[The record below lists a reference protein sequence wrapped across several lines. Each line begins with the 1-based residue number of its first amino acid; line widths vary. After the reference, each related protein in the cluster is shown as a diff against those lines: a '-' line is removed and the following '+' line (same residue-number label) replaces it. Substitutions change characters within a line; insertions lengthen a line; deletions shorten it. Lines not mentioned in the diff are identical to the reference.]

1 MVPDRKGTCLVNAT
15 IRHSGSRIE
24 VRADDPTLTGQAGML
39 AAATLIERLEVV
51 EAIDD
56 AVGPIKERDRG
67 LSAGEFVTSLAE
79 CLIGGGDFLSDL
91 DHARAD
97 QAGAFLRAVT
107 PPPSTTANSLARRFG
122 DEQIAALQ
130 RANAQIV
137 QRGFAGLPRG
147 ERRRLHTERPTVDV
161 DSTEIEIYGAAKRA
175 SAYNYLG
182 QRAVRALPATWANL
196 GVTLAADL
204 FAGNIDPRSRAIP
217 VIQQALSCLP
227 AGLRRPIV
235 RLDSGFFALPVI
247 NTIRDCGADWAV
259 AVPRN
264 RAVWRAIRAVKRGSW
279 RPALDLPGA
288 EIAELDYQPSGWPPC
303 RAMVRRV
310 RYRPDQI
317 STNPRARRRRTIDPD
332 QLALF
337 DTGKHGALYGYSI
350 ICTSLRGRPER
361 IEHWFRQR
369 TQIEDR
375 IRDTKLGYALRHLPS
390 GHPHVNHTWAWAAHL
405 ALNLTVL
412 LQAIA
417 YPNDQRAHAK
427 RLRRELL
434 CIPGRLTTHARSYT
448 LHLPTGYE
456 HIIDGLRRLDRLRP
470 AA

>member
-1 MVPDRKGTCLVNAT
+1 MVPDPKGTCLVNAT
-15 IRHSGSRIE
+15 IRHGGSRIE
-24 VRADDPTLTGQAGML
+24 VRADDSTLTAHAGML
-39 AAATLIERLEVV
+39 AAATLIERLEVI
-51 EAIDD
+51 ETIDA

-79 CLIGGGDFLSDL
+79 CLIAGGDFLADL

-97 QAGAFLRAVT
+97 EAGAFLRSVV

-122 DEQIAALQ
+122 NEQISALAQ
-130 RANAQIV
+130 ANAYV
-137 QRGFAGLPRG
+137 VKRGFAALARRD
-147 ERRRLHTERPTVDV
+147 RRRLTAERPTVDI
-161 DSTEIEIYGAAKRA
+161 DSTEIEVYGAAKRA

-204 FAGNIDPRSRAIP
+204 FAGDIDPRSRAIP
-217 VIQQALSCLP
+217 VIQQALDALP

-235 RLDSGFFALPVI
+235 RLDSGFFARSVI
-247 NTIRDCGADWAV
+247 TAIRDAGSDWAV

-264 RAVWRAIRAVKRGSW
+264 RAVWHAIRAVKKGSW
-279 RPALDLPGA
+279 RPAVDLPGA
-288 EIAELDYQPSGWPPC
+288 EIAELDYRPNGWPPG
-303 RAMVRRV
+303 RAIVRRV
-310 RYRPDQI
+310 RYRPQQI
-317 STNPRARRRRTIDPD
+317 SHNPRARRRRTIDPD

-337 DTGKHGALYGYSI
+337 DTGRHSALYGYSI
-350 ICTSLRGRPER
+350 ILTSLRGRPER

-390 GHPHVNHTWAWAAHL
+390 GHPNVNHTWAWAAHL

-417 YPNDQRAHAK
+417 YPNEARAHAK

-434 CIPGRLTTHARSYT
+434 CVPGRLTTHARSYT
-448 LHLPTGYE
+448 LHLPTGYG
-456 HIIDGLRRLDRLRP
+456 HIIEGLRRLDRLRP